1 MYIYYRAEGGNCDLW
16 CFDFDWF
23 WFWFWFD
30 LILILIWECFRA
42 WEQKEVL
49 SLRRSF
55 DICIHILYINIYVFY
70 IRISLF
76 GPALCLVTQTQ
87 VSFDTDTGLF
97 WHRHRSLWSS
107 TVSGE
112 YTWVCVCIYTPTPRM
127 RMSSM
132 RILKYMHCVR
142 WVCVYIRMSMRIYT
156 HTWYH
161 KRRGRTNVPRRNE
174 CRDWWTTR
182 LKHTGLVTCVEYVY
196 MYTYCVTSE
205 YAQMCIRD
213 IRERERERAR
223 ERERERERA
232 RARERERERESR
244 LVHACM
250 CVHLWSIYTYTHTH
264 THVCVWE
271 RERETERERER
282 EYILCFT
289 IYTYSSIVRKFKR
302 FELNSKPYNPT
313 PNLQR
318 HRDSNAR
325 TRQVTAC

>member
-1 MYIYYRAEGGNCDLW
+1 MYFIYEYRSLVQHCVLW
-16 CFDFDWF
+16 H
-23 WFWFWFD
+23 
-30 LILILIWECFRA
+30 RHR
-42 WEQKEVL
+42 
-49 SLRRSF
+49 SL
-55 DICIHILYINIYVFY
+55 L
-70 IRISLF
+70 
-76 GPALCLVTQTQ
+76 TQTQ

-97 WHRHRSLWSS
+97 GPALCQVSILEYAYVYIRLRLVCVCQVCAYSS
-107 TVSGE
+107 ICTVSGE
-112 YTWVCVCIYTPTPRM
+112 YAYIYA
-127 RMSSM
+127 
-132 RILKYMHCVR
+132 

-182 LKHTGLVTCVEYVY
+182 LKHTGPVTCVEYVY

-264 THVCVWE
+264 THVCVCV